1 MKTASL
7 TNFARTYLE
16 ALKIEMENSKNK
28 RFDKMRDGI
37 NLLDLP
43 RFCCFFLLSKGFR
56 RKESNPFFEYD
67 ELSNI
72 LNSLHVSLNS

>member
-7 TNFARTYLE
+7 TNFARPYLE

-43 RFCCFFLLSKGFR
+43 RGFR
-56 RKESNPFFEYD
+56 SKESNPFF
-67 ELSNI
+67 
-72 LNSLHVSLNS
+72 